1 MGSHSSKFGPESTN
15 TSQKRE
21 YAFDMITSNSK
32 SGLDTKFRKNSGF
45 NSNKETNL
53 VNTSFKWNHGGNT
66 VFLTGTFTGWKDHYP
81 LQKVG
86 NEFTGILRLPRGK
99 YYYKFIVDGEWRFSP
114 SDPTIR
120 DELGNTNN
128 IVDTTEIESMNKMMG
143 SNSQIRKNEFSE
155 SRTTMD
161 DNPFN
166 EEAPELP
173 AHLKGIYFLNE
184 RDKKKEEE
192 EELEKDFG
200 DMEIEII
207 GGIDQNKEM
216 RNARKEFIENKS
228 VLSPPTHVTLNHLGI
243 YGNCPTNGNNYC
255 VTTMTQRFRSK
266 YATIKFYSSKFAQV
280 H

>member
-1 MGSHSSKFGPESTN
+1 MGSQSSKFGPESAN
-15 TSQKRE
+15 TTHRRE

-32 SGLDTKFRKNSGF
+32 SGLDSKYRKTSGF
-45 NSNKETNL
+45 NSAKETNL
-53 VNTSFKWNHGGNT
+53 VNTSFKWTHGGNT
-66 VFLTGTFTGWKDHYP
+66 VFLTGTFTAWKDHYP

-143 SNSQIRKNEFSE
+143 SNSTIRKSE
-155 SRTTMD
+155 VNDSSKTTIEENSFM
-161 DNPFN
+161 
-166 EEAPELP
+166 EEAPALP

-200 DMEIEII
+200 DMEIEINRFN
-207 GGIDQNKEM
+207 GSKEE
-216 RNARKEFIENKS
+216 RNARREFIENKS

-243 YGNCPTNGNNYC
+243 YGSCPTNGNNYC
-255 VTTMTQRFRSK
+255 VTTMSQRFRSK
-266 YATIKFYSSKFAQV
+266 YATVKFYSSKFAQV